1 MTVFLPDETATIAY
15 AAVLSQQID
24 RHKHTALYFQGE
36 IGAGKTTF
44 IRALLRGLG
53 VKDTIKSPTF
63 SMLESY
69 DVDGFLIHHFD
80 LYRLT
85 QPEEL
90 IYLDWQSCFSG
101 PSLCCVEW
109 PERAERYLPKPDKLI
124 TLSLPPL
131 EQAGRLLILT

>member
-1 MTVFLPDETATIAY
+1 MTVFLPDEAATIAY

-24 RHKHTALYFQGE
+24 LYKHTALYFQGE
-36 IGAGKTTF
+36 IGAGKTTL
-44 IRALLRGLG
+44 IRALLRGLS

-101 PSLCCVEW
+101 KSLCCVEW
-109 PERAERYLPKPDKLI
+109 PERAERYLPIPHKLI
-124 TLSLPPL
+124 TLSLPPRG
-131 EQAGRLLILT
+131 QAGRLLTLT